1 MGILKERK
9 LMDKGYLVVFDDAE
23 NYKAKAYDIDSDVK
37 EDDAKK
43 LAIED
48 YTFYKFIEDNKVI
61 YFTDKKLWNKYLK
74 KLLDF
79 LKAKQSEI
87 NEFQSSSFKDKQLEV
102 ITEKIKLIESVK
114 NIEAIEVTDV
124 NILEKINATP
134 LFRIDIKEKEFENDP
149 VFSYH
154 TFIFPFR
161 IIDKSNGI
169 KRKEHDFSAY
179 NTKEILEKEI
189 SIANDSVW
197 KKSENY
203 SSKES
208 ITRDE
213 VRKQTKI
220 LDEKLFKLRYNE
232 AQYFNDAPLRAIF
245 GFYDQD
251 EKQVVTN
258 YVFNHDLI
266 HEKAKLIIQVA
277 SENEP
282 KEYQLLLNDIKLK
295 LFNTDVAMMIFEA
308 ENHDY
313 PDIKDIKLINEYV
326 RRISTPNL
334 TIESNPCAYY
344 WEIKFKDAN
353 DKNVCLKDD
362 CYDALNGDLENINTT
377 KIVDSIKQLLLYP
390 YNINENSR
398 KDVCLSSSVKKLNK
412 EENKNKK
419 LYLIEP
425 VLDDRMFV
433 CTFIKNDA
441 VINKVKNKYVEINGK
456 YEELKKEE
464 KKSKEKK
471 EPKPLFVN
479 YKYGYQ
485 IDEEVA
491 KELYSIVYIDPT
503 TSSCQSMHDIQTLL
517 SRDLYTRW
525 IDYGTLYAST
535 HHSFVAISTSDCPG
549 YLIDY
554 FLTLYVDMT
563 ILTLIQRAT
572 IIVYQNYASLLT
584 KGIEA
589 DKKKINQ
596 AKLNTLLNLHEK
608 YIGFQNQLLFF
619 EVSPEEQG
627 MELYQMLV
635 KSLYIN
641 EEKDALAEQF
651 KSLYDVTNA
660 NQNSTFS
667 KYAAIMA
674 SIALV
679 FTSITFIYDMFE
691 IPKDMCIRV
700 GTVVIAI
707 IIILGI
713 ICYVKN
719 KYRRNK

>member
-1 MGILKERK
+1 
-9 LMDKGYLVVFDDAE
+9 MDKGYLVVFDDAE
-23 NYKAKAYDIDSDVK
+23 NYNAKAYDIDSDMK

-48 YTFYKFIEDNKVI
+48 YTFYKFIDANKVI

-79 LKAKQSEI
+79 LKAKQREI

-124 NILEKINATP
+124 NILEKINGTP
-134 LFRIDIKEKEFENDP
+134 LFRIDKKIEENDP
-149 VFSYH
+149 VCSYH

-266 HEKAKLIIQVA
+266 HDKAKLIIQVA

-282 KEYQLLLNDIKLK
+282 KEYRLVLNDIKLK

-344 WEIKFKDAN
+344 WAIKFKDAN
-353 DKNVCLKDD
+353 DKNVCLEDD
-362 CYDALNGDLENINTT
+362 CYDALNGDLKNINTT

-398 KDVCLSSSVKKLNK
+398 KDVFLSSSVEKLNK
-412 EENKNKK
+412 EENKK

-433 CTFIKNDA
+433 CTFVKNDM

-660 NQNSTFS
+660 NQNSTFN

-707 IIILGI
+707 IIIFGI
-713 ICYVKN
+713 ICYVRN

>member
-23 NYKAKAYDIDSDVK
+23 NYNAKAYDIDSDMK

-48 YTFYKFIEDNKVI
+48 YTFYKFIDANKVI

-79 LKAKQSEI
+79 LKAKQREI

-124 NILEKINATP
+124 NILEKINGTP
-134 LFRIDIKEKEFENDP
+134 LFRIDKKIEENDP
-149 VFSYH
+149 VCSYH

-266 HEKAKLIIQVA
+266 HDKAKLIIQVA

-282 KEYQLLLNDIKLK
+282 KEYRLVLNDIKLK

-344 WEIKFKDAN
+344 WAIKFKDAN
-353 DKNVCLKDD
+353 DKNVCLEDD
-362 CYDALNGDLENINTT
+362 CYDALNGDLKNINTT

-398 KDVCLSSSVKKLNK
+398 KDVFLSSSVEKLNK
-412 EENKNKK
+412 EENKK

-433 CTFIKNDA
+433 CTFVKNDM

-660 NQNSTFS
+660 NQNSTFN

-707 IIILGI
+707 IIIFGI
-713 ICYVKN
+713 ICYVRN

>member
-1 MGILKERK
+1 
-9 LMDKGYLVVFDDAE
+9 MDKGYLVVFDDAE

-433 CTFIKNDA
+433 CTFIKNDM

-660 NQNSTFS
+660 NQNSTFN

-707 IIILGI
+707 IIIFGI
-713 ICYVKN
+713 ICYVRN

>member
-1 MGILKERK
+1 MGISKERE

-23 NYKAKAYDIDSDVK
+23 NYKAKAYDIDGDMK

-48 YTFYKFIEDNKVI
+48 YTFYKFIDENKVI
-61 YFTDKKLWNKYLK
+61 YFKNQELWGKYLD
-74 KLLDF
+74 KLIDF
-79 LKAKQSEI
+79 LKAKQIEI
-87 NEFQSSSFKDKQLEV
+87 NKFQSSSFKDKQLEV
-102 ITEKIKLIESVK
+102 IEEKIKLIESVK
-114 NIEAIEVTDV
+114 NIEATEVTDES
-124 NILEKINATP
+124 ILKEINENS
-134 LFRIDIKEKEFENDP
+134 LFQIYKENKVKNDT
-149 VFSYH
+149 VCSYH

-161 IIDKSNGI
+161 IIDKSHDI

-179 NTKEILEKEI
+179 NTKEILENEI
-189 SIANDSVW
+189 SIANNSVW

-208 ITRDE
+208 ITKDE
-213 VRKQTKI
+213 VEKQTNI
-220 LDEKLFKLRYNE
+220 QDEKLFKLRYNE

-258 YVFNHDLI
+258 YVFDHDLI
-266 HEKAKLIIQVA
+266 HEQAKLIIQVA

-295 LFNTDVAMMIFEA
+295 LFNTDVAIMIFET

-353 DKNVCLKDD
+353 GKNVSLKDD
-362 CYDALNGDLENINTT
+362 CYNVLNRNLKKISTT

-390 YNINENSR
+390 YINENNR
-398 KDVCLSSSVKKLNK
+398 KDICLSSSVEKLNK

-419 LYLIEP
+419 IYLIEP

-464 KKSKEKK
+464 EKSKEKK

-491 KELYSIVYIDPT
+491 KELYSIVYIDTT

-674 SIALV
+674 SIGLV
-679 FTSITFIYDMFE
+679 FTSITFIYTIFE
-691 IPKDMCIRV
+691 IPKDICIRV
-700 GTVVIAI
+700 STVVIAI
-707 IIILGI
+707 IIIGI
-713 ICYVKN
+713 IIWYVRN

>member
-1 MGILKERK
+1 
-9 LMDKGYLVVFDDAE
+9 MDKGYLVVFDDAE
-23 NYKAKAYDIDSDVK
+23 NYNAKAYDIDSDMK

-61 YFTDKKLWNKYLK
+61 YFTDKKIWNTYLK

-353 DKNVCLKDD
+353 DINVCLKDD

-491 KELYSIVYIDPT
+491 KELYSIVYIDAT

>member
-124 NILEKINATP
+124 NILEKINGTP
-134 LFRIDIKEKEFENDP
+134 LFRIDKKIEENDP
-149 VFSYH
+149 VCSYH

-433 CTFIKNDA
+433 CTFIKNDM

-660 NQNSTFS
+660 NQNSTFN

-707 IIILGI
+707 IIIFGI
-713 ICYVKN
+713 ICYVRN

>member
-23 NYKAKAYDIDSDVK
+23 NYNAKAYDIDSDMK

-48 YTFYKFIEDNKVI
+48 YTFYKFIDANKVI

-79 LKAKQSEI
+79 LKAKQREI

-124 NILEKINATP
+124 NILEKINGTP
-134 LFRIDIKEKEFENDP
+134 LFRIDKKIEENDP
-149 VFSYH
+149 VCSYH

-344 WEIKFKDAN
+344 WAIKFKDAN
-353 DKNVCLKDD
+353 DKNVCLEDD
-362 CYDALNGDLENINTT
+362 CYDALNGDLKNINTT

-398 KDVCLSSSVKKLNK
+398 KDVFLSSSVEKLNK
-412 EENKNKK
+412 EENKK

-433 CTFIKNDA
+433 CTFVKNDM

-707 IIILGI
+707 IIIFGI
-713 ICYVKN
+713 ICYVRN

>member
-1 MGILKERK
+1 
-9 LMDKGYLVVFDDAE
+9 MDKGYLVVFDDAE

-433 CTFIKNDA
+433 CTFIKNDM

>member
-48 YTFYKFIEDNKVI
+48 YTFYKFIDANKVI

-114 NIEAIEVTDV
+114 NIEAIEVTDA
-124 NILEKINATP
+124 NILEKINDTP
-134 LFRIDIKEKEFENDP
+134 LFRIDKENEVKNDT
-149 VFSYH
+149 VCSYH

-213 VRKQTKI
+213 VRKQAKI

-251 EKQVVTN
+251 QNQVVTN

-353 DKNVCLKDD
+353 GKNVCLKDD
-362 CYDALNGDLENINTT
+362 CYDALNGDLKKINTT

-390 YNINENSR
+390 YINENSR
-398 KDVCLSSSVKKLNK
+398 KDVCLSSSVEKLNK

-433 CTFIKNDA
+433 CTFIKND
-441 VINKVKNKYVEINGK
+441 VIINKVKNKYVEINGK

-464 KKSKEKK
+464 KKSKKK

-491 KELYSIVYIDPT
+491 KELYSIVYIDAT
-503 TSSCQSMHDIQTLL
+503 TSSCQSMHDIQALL

-589 DKKKINQ
+589 DKKNITQ

-679 FTSITFIYDMFE
+679 FTFITFIYDMFE
-691 IPKDMCIRV
+691 IPKDICIRV
-700 GTVVIAI
+700 STVVIAI
-707 IIILGI
+707 IIIVAI
-713 ICYVKN
+713 IWYVRN

>member
-1 MGILKERK
+1 
-9 LMDKGYLVVFDDAE
+9 MDKGYLVVFDDAE
-23 NYKAKAYDIDSDVK
+23 NYNAKAYDIDSDMK

-48 YTFYKFIEDNKVI
+48 YTFYKFIDANKVI

-79 LKAKQSEI
+79 LKAKQREI

-124 NILEKINATP
+124 NILEKINGTP
-134 LFRIDIKEKEFENDP
+134 LFRIDKKIEENDP
-149 VFSYH
+149 VCSYH

-344 WEIKFKDAN
+344 WAIKFKDAN
-353 DKNVCLKDD
+353 DKNVCLEDD
-362 CYDALNGDLENINTT
+362 CYDALNGDLKNINTT

-398 KDVCLSSSVKKLNK
+398 KDVFLSSSVEKLNK
-412 EENKNKK
+412 EENKK

-433 CTFIKNDA
+433 CTFVKNDM

-707 IIILGI
+707 IIIFGI
-713 ICYVKN
+713 ICYVRN

>member
-1 MGILKERK
+1 
-9 LMDKGYLVVFDDAE
+9 
-23 NYKAKAYDIDSDVK
+23 
-37 EDDAKK
+37 
-43 LAIED
+43 
-48 YTFYKFIEDNKVI
+48 
-61 YFTDKKLWNKYLK
+61 
-74 KLLDF
+74 
-79 LKAKQSEI
+79 
-87 NEFQSSSFKDKQLEV
+87 
-102 ITEKIKLIESVK
+102 
-114 NIEAIEVTDV
+114 
-124 NILEKINATP
+124 
-134 LFRIDIKEKEFENDP
+134 
-149 VFSYH
+149 
-154 TFIFPFR
+154 
-161 IIDKSNGI
+161 
-169 KRKEHDFSAY
+169 
-179 NTKEILEKEI
+179 
-189 SIANDSVW
+189 
-197 KKSENY
+197 
-203 SSKES
+203 
-208 ITRDE
+208 
-213 VRKQTKI
+213 
-220 LDEKLFKLRYNE
+220 
-232 AQYFNDAPLRAIF
+232 
-245 GFYDQD
+245 
-251 EKQVVTN
+251 
-258 YVFNHDLI
+258 
-266 HEKAKLIIQVA
+266 
-277 SENEP
+277 
-282 KEYQLLLNDIKLK
+282 
-295 LFNTDVAMMIFEA
+295 MMIFET
-308 ENHDY
+308 ENRDY

-353 DKNVCLKDD
+353 GKNVCLKDD
-362 CYDALNGDLENINTT
+362 CYDALNGDLKKINTT

-390 YNINENSR
+390 YINENSR
-398 KDVCLSSSVKKLNK
+398 KDVCLSSSVEKLNK

-464 KKSKEKK
+464 KKSKKK

-491 KELYSIVYIDPT
+491 KELYSIVYIDAT
-503 TSSCQSMHDIQTLL
+503 TSSCQSMHDIQALL

-589 DKKKINQ
+589 DKKNITQ

-707 IIILGI
+707 IIIFGI
-713 ICYVKN
+713 ICYVRN

>member
-1 MGILKERK
+1 
-9 LMDKGYLVVFDDAE
+9 MDKGYLVVFDDAE
-23 NYKAKAYDIDSDVK
+23 NYNAKAYDIDSDMK

-48 YTFYKFIEDNKVI
+48 YTFYKFIDANKVI

-79 LKAKQSEI
+79 LKAKQREI

-124 NILEKINATP
+124 NILEKINGTP
-134 LFRIDIKEKEFENDP
+134 LFRIDKKIEENDP
-149 VFSYH
+149 VCSYH

-344 WEIKFKDAN
+344 WAIKFKDAN
-353 DKNVCLKDD
+353 DKNVCLEDD
-362 CYDALNGDLENINTT
+362 CYDALNGDLKNINTT

-398 KDVCLSSSVKKLNK
+398 KDVFLSSSVEKLNK
-412 EENKNKK
+412 EENKK

-433 CTFIKNDA
+433 CTFVKNDM

-485 IDEEVA
+485 IDEEVT

-707 IIILGI
+707 IIIFGI
-713 ICYVKN
+713 ICYVRN